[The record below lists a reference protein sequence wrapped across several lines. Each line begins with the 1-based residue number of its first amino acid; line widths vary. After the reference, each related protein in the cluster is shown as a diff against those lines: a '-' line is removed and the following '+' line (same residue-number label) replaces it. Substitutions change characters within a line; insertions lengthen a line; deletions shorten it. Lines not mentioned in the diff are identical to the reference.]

1 MNPMDGPTSAARVVS
16 ARPTL
21 PTRLR
26 RLWAYRE
33 LLVGMIRKELKVKYK
48 NSALGFF
55 WSMLNPALYL
65 VVYYVV
71 FQIILKNGLPYFTI
85 YLLSGLLIW
94 NLFSAGLGGAT
105 GSVVGASGLVKKVDF
120 PREVLPLAS
129 VGAALVHF
137 FLQTIVL
144 FAALAAFRYNV
155 NWEYMP
161 LLLPALVVMILLA
174 SAIGVLL
181 SAINV
186 YLRDT
191 QHLLELV
198 LLAWFWGTPIV
209 WSWGLI
215 AKPGTHRGWLLLLNP
230 ITAVTIAFQRAL
242 YGRVSFKDAA
252 GVKQQILPSYTVLQ
266 HLELLGAVAVLSLV
280 IFFVALVVFG
290 RLEGNFA
297 EEL

>member
-1 MNPMDGPTSAARVVS
+1 MDGLPSAARVVS

-21 PTRLR
+21 PARLR

-33 LLVGMIRKELKVKYK
+33 LLVGMTRTALKVKYK
-48 NSALGFF
+48 NSALGFV

-71 FQIILKNGLPYFTI
+71 FQLILKNGLPYFTI
-85 YLLSGLLIW
+85 YLLSGLLVW
-94 NLFSAGLGGAT
+94 NLFSAALAGAT
-105 GSVVGASGLVKKVDF
+105 GSVVTNAGLIKKVDF
-120 PREVLPLAS
+120 PREILPLAA

-137 FLQTIVL
+137 GLQVLVL

-155 NWEYMP
+155 NWTYMP
-161 LLLPALVVMILLA
+161 LIVPALFVLLLLA
-174 SAIGVLL
+174 AALGILL

-186 YLRDT
+186 YMRDM

-209 WSWGLI
+209 WYFGLVEKAGSLRNVI
-215 AKPGTHRGWLLLLNP
+215 LLLNP
-230 ITAVTIAFQRAL
+230 VTAVTLTFQNAI
-242 YGRVSFKDAA
+242 YGRLQFRDKA
-252 GVKQQILPSYTVLQ
+252 GVTHKILPPYTILQ
-266 HLELLGAVAVLSLV
+266 HLELLGV
-280 IFFVALVVFG
+280 VALVSLGILWLAFVVFG

>member
-1 MNPMDGPTSAARVVS
+1 MDGLPSAARVVS

-33 LLVGMIRKELKVKYK
+33 LLVGMTRTALKVKYK
-48 NSALGFF
+48 NSALGFV

-85 YLLSGLLIW
+85 YLLSGLLVW
-94 NLFSAGLGGAT
+94 NLFSAALAGAT
-105 GSVVGASGLVKKVDF
+105 GSVTGNAGLIKKVDF
-120 PREVLPLAS
+120 PREVLPLAAI
-129 VGAALVHF
+129 GAALIHF
-137 FLQTIVL
+137 FLQTLVL
-144 FAALAAFRYNV
+144 FAALAVFRFQV
-155 NWEYMP
+155 NWEYLPLIVPALAVM
-161 LLLPALVVMILLA
+161 LLLAAGLGI
-174 SAIGVLL
+174 LL

-186 YLRDT
+186 YMRDM

-198 LLAWFWGTPIV
+198 LLAWFWGTPII
-209 WSWGLI
+209 WYFGLVDKNG
-215 AKPGTHRGWLLLLNP
+215 ADHNKLLLINP
-230 ITAVTIAFQRAL
+230 ITAVTLTFQRAI
-242 YGRVSFKDAA
+242 YGKLSFTDSA
-252 GVKQQILPSYTVLQ
+252 GVKHIILPNYSILQ
-266 HLELLGAVAVLSLV
+266 HLELLGVVALV
-280 IFFVALVVFG
+280 ALGILWFALVVFG